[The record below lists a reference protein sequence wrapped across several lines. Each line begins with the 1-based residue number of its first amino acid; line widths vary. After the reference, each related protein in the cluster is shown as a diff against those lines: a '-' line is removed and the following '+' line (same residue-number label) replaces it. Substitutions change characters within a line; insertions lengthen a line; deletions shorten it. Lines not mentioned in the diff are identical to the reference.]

1 MTTSAR
7 FVTSPTFKSMKIMKK
22 YFFILSLLCTIG
34 LLNAQNTDVVAYK
47 KPLPSISKKGIIK
60 TTDGKTLQIEGFNDA
75 ETTIFFLVR
84 HAEKDTVGGTNADL
98 NNIGRGRAA
107 ILPKILKKVS
117 ISGVYSTDKPRTRN
131 TAAPLAKAKGLS
143 VEIYDAKKQAELAN
157 NVLKKGKNNRYL
169 IVGHSNT
176 IPQFAFQILR
186 GDEKPTADLPDF
198 EYSFLYIVS
207 VKKMGEAKVEVIRY

>member
-1 MTTSAR
+1 
-7 FVTSPTFKSMKIMKK
+7 MKK
-22 YFFILSLLCTIG
+22 YFFTLSLLCIIG
-34 LLNAQNTDVVAYK
+34 LLNAQNTDVVVYK
-47 KPLPSISKKGIIK
+47 KPLPSISKKGIVK
-60 TTDGKTLQIEGFNDA
+60 TTDGKTLKIEGFNDA

-84 HAEKDTVGGTNADL
+84 HAEKDTAGGTNADL

-131 TAAPLAKAKGLS
+131 TAAPVAKAKGLS
-143 VEIYDAKKQAELAN
+143 VEIYDAKKQAELAKD
-157 NVLKKGKNNRYL
+157 LTEKGKGKRYF

-176 IPQFAFQILR
+176 IPQLVFQILR
-186 GDEKPTADLPDF
+186 VDEKPTADLPDS

-207 VKKMGEAKVEVIRY
+207 VKKVGEAKVEVILY